1 MKRLKSCLILAV
13 AVFIILIAGCAKN
26 SPNTEGVPQAVKNL
40 EKFKLVTV
48 EHPNTAAP
56 AFILTDDKGIN
67 FSSNDLKGKIYI
79 IQGFAPGCSSCA
91 REIATLNK
99 LYDKFHGKGLEII
112 SLDIV
117 SDDPSG
123 VLYTKKQFNGGNWH
137 WTFDSDNLAV
147 KLEMKTL
154 ESTYLVDKEGII
166 RYKDETIT
174 NADVLSDEIQ
184 KLI

>member
-1 MKRLKSCLILAV
+1 MKVNNLLFIGFVVILFFIVSCT
-13 AVFIILIAGCAKN
+13 KN
-26 SPNTEGVPQAVKNL
+26 NQNTQEVSQAVKNL
-40 EKFKLVTV
+40 EKFKLVTI
-48 EHPNTAAP
+48 EHPNNPAP
-56 AFILTDDKGIN
+56 SFTLTDDKGSN

-117 SDDPSG
+117 SDDSSG

-147 KLEMKTL
+147 KLEMRTL